1 MSHGSSDKCEP
12 NFTPLLD
19 LVLQLVMF
27 FMICANFVQEQTNVE
42 IKLPEAI
49 AAKAIDAT
57 EDYAIYLNVNA
68 DGKVILASTDQYK
81 DRETGNVISTLDNP
95 AQVASFLKRRAAE
108 DRARAKQAKAA
119 GRRKEGDPELS
130 LVILRVDKTCTF
142 EKTYA
147 IIKACRTS
155 EYLRVQL
162 RAVIGRGD
170 M

>member
-27 FMICANFVQEQTNVE
+27 FMIVTNFVQEQTNVE

-49 AAKAIDAT
+49 AAKAIEANVDS
-57 EDYAIYLNVNA
+57 AIYLNVNA
-68 DGKVILASTDQYK
+68 EGKVVLASTDQYK
-81 DRETGNVISTLDNP
+81 DSEGNVISTLDNP
-95 AQVASFLKRRAAE
+95 AQVVSFLKRRAKE
-108 DRARAKQAKAA
+108 DKARAKQAKAA
-119 GRRKEGDPELS
+119 GRLREGDPELS
-130 LVILRVDKTCTF
+130 LIILRVDKACTF

-147 IIKACRTS
+147 IMKACRTS

-162 RAVIGRGD
+162 RAIVGRGD
-170 M
+170 I

>member
-27 FMICANFVQEQTNVE
+27 FMIVTNFVQEQTNVE

-49 AAKAIDAT
+49 AAKAIEPNVDS
-57 EDYAIYLNVNA
+57 AIYLNVNA
-68 DGKVILASTDQYK
+68 EGKVVLATTDQYK
-81 DRETGNVISTLDNP
+81 DSEGNVISTLDNP
-95 AQVASFLKRRAAE
+95 AQVVSFLKRRAKE
-108 DRARAKQAKAA
+108 DRARAKQAKSA
-119 GRRKEGDPELS
+119 GRLREGDPELS
-130 LVILRVDKTCTF
+130 LIILRVDKACTF

-147 IIKACRTS
+147 IMKACRTS

-162 RAVIGRGD
+162 RAIVGRGD
-170 M
+170 I